1 MTKKGALK
9 LIDVRKPQIDLVL
22 RLRKAMGAGDAT
34 DRALVSKFCKL
45 LDVCFVL
52 DPLKRATAADALV
65 HPFLM

>member
-9 LIDVRKPQIDLVL
+9 LIDVRAPAIDLGSK
-22 RLRKAMGAGDAT
+22 LRKAMGAGDAS

-52 DPLKRATAADALV
+52 DPSKRATAADALV
-65 HPFLM
+65 HPFLA